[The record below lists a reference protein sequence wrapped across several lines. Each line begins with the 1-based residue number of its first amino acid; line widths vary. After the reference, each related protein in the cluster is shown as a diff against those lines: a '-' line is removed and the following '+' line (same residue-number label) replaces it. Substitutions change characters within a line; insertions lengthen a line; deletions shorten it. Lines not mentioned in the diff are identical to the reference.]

1 MCLKPTAGAVGYVT
15 SLLLG
20 AEFLKRLLTQDTS
33 TRVAAR
39 SGHKIKALTVPHVPQ
54 KRHLCPK
61 SATLHRKFIFNS

>member
-1 MCLKPTAGAVGYVT
+1 MPQTHGWRRGLRYVAPT
-15 SLLLG
+15 G

-61 SATLHRKFIFNS
+61 LATLHRKFIFNS